1 MNIEDEDIEHVK
13 LLNFSLCK
21 VISEVD
27 LQNSLASLLIDSSID
42 LCDL

>member
-1 MNIEDEDIEHVK
+1 MNIDDEDIEHKK

-21 VISEVD
+21 DISGVD

-42 LCDL
+42 FGDL

>member
-1 MNIEDEDIEHVK
+1 MNIDDKDIEHGK
-13 LLNFSLCK
+13 SLNFSLCK

-42 LCDL
+42 FCDL

>member
-1 MNIEDEDIEHVK
+1 MNIDDDGIGHVK
-13 LLNFSLCK
+13 LLNFSVWK

-42 LCDL
+42 FCDL